1 MDMNEIE
8 SAIKSDLQ
16 TIPNLKLAIVPAKK
30 FYGEGFYFI
39 FKLSLKLLTINTL
52 IHWALILMG
61 FYHMALSPANLIT
74 TWFIGLLFC
83 LLIGFKLSKFSLIK
97 NMIKGQLK
105 TEALIKEAF
114 YNLKWICFGV
124 YTVVYCLMT
133 ILITWEMGD
142 DIIISQFAAYL
153 ITSAIVNFMANMEFE
168 RLGMA
173 CVFNLLVETFFDD
186 TKKDIHHEG

>member
-1 MDMNEIE
+1 
-8 SAIKSDLQ
+8 
-16 TIPNLKLAIVPAKK
+16 
-30 FYGEGFYFI
+30 
-39 FKLSLKLLTINTL
+39 
-52 IHWALILMG
+52 MG

-114 YNLKWICFGV
+114 YNLKWICLGV
-124 YTVVYCLMT
+124 YIVVYCLMSMFAT
-133 ILITWEMGD
+133 AGMESNTND
-142 DIIISQFAAYL
+142 DNFFVFTGVALLSQFAAYL
-153 ITSAIVNFMANMEFE
+153 MTTLIVTFMANMEFE

-173 CVFNLLVETFFDD
+173 CVFNLLVDTFFDD
-186 TKKDIHHEG
+186 TKKDVHHEG